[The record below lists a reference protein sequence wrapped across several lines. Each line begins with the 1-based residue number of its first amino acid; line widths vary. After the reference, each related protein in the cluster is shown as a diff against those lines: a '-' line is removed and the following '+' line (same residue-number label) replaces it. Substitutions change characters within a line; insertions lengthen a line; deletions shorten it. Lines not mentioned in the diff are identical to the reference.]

1 MSDTLN
7 TLIAKTIKKADKSY
21 FWEDYTKQAIAVR
34 KALKSHGYVIVPTVP
49 CSKMIE
55 AGMHKVMVGR
65 THVDD
70 LAKKIYTSMIACA
83 EDEVDKKDKE

>member
-1 MSDTLN
+1 MSDILT

-21 FWEDYTKQAIAVR
+21 FWEDYSKQATAVR
-34 KALKSHGYVIVPTVP
+34 NTLKKHGYVIVPTIP
-49 CSKMIE
+49 DNDMIE
-55 AGMHKVMVGR
+55 AGVNKIMVGR

-83 EDEVDKKDKE
+83 EEGINKKNKE